1 MTDKQE
7 KTLPVNVESPE
18 TEEEV
23 PFEGG
28 RKASSDY
35 GKKTKEIG
43 EKDNRAFWLTCA
55 CIAVL
60 AVISGADVFM
70 ERDIMEDSQ
79 TVKSLFEI
87 VKYVITTSLGFF
99 FATTVAKKE

>member
-7 KTLPVNVESPE
+7 KTLPVDVEPPE

-28 RKASSDY
+28 QKVSSDY
-35 GKKTKEIG
+35 GKKTREIG

-55 CIAVL
+55 CIMIL
-60 AVISGADVFM
+60 ATISGADVFI